1 MSDCQRSLSYIAI
14 VAISICFLMALIS
27 GLMKTQKCD
36 KVCYGMMFIALGC
49 VGVGQLLNDPG
60 NVNEN
65 YNTSST
71 PGPRPPTPCG
81 TCVENVKKKISPGGC
96 NMLECDKLCKPAE
109 KSDFGLCSYGSESC
123 HSCYYP
129 TKAGKKSEKKRK
141 FPPLRLA
148 CAPGPVGPA
157 GPTIKCDTDKSSD
170 CIAGSSAWNCTGD
183 KMYNLPYSS
192 SGCSDDGDCKFPNE
206 CSVSGYTPKCVPTTD
221 CDGNI
226 SQNYG
231 GQCACCKSSPG

>member
-1 MSDCQRSLSYIAI
+1 MSDCQRSLSYIAVI
-14 VAISICFLMALIS
+14 AISICFLMALIS

-36 KVCYGMMFIALGC
+36 KVCYGLMFIALGC
-49 VGVGQLLNDPG
+49 VGIGQLLNDPG

-129 TKAGKKSEKKRK
+129 DDRGKRYAQSSYRVSCLHGQCKKD
-141 FPPLRLA
+141 
-148 CAPGPVGPA
+148 GH
-157 GPTIKCDTDKSSD
+157 
-170 CIAGSSAWNCTGD
+170 NCTGSCKGD
-183 KMYNLPYSS
+183 KFSNLSS
-192 SGCSDDGDCKFPNE
+192 VIGCSDPGDCTSS
-206 CSVSGYTPKCVPTTD
+206 CVSGYKPKCVPTTD
-221 CDGNI
+221 CDGKTN
-226 SQNYG
+226 QNYG